1 MIKAFIFDLGGV
13 LFVNGTKAFIS
24 YLTNTFN
31 LDEKTVSS
39 LLDGEL
45 GSKYREGKISREE
58 FWQQFKQQLGVDKDL
73 EDLEDEWIKG
83 YKLID
88 ATRDLILDL
97 IKKYKIYYLSDNVRE
112 RVERINNQYNF
123 LELFEDGIFS
133 HEVGVR
139 KPDPLIYQ
147 LTLKKLELSASQVI
161 FIDDKEINLNPARD
175 LGIYSILFTT
185 PEDLTHELKKLK
197 LI

>member
-13 LFVNGTKAFIS
+13 LFANGTKAFIS
-24 YLTNTFN
+24 YLTTTFN
-31 LDEKTVSS
+31 LDEKAVSS
-39 LLDGEL
+39 LLDGKL
-45 GSKYREGKISREE
+45 GSNYREGKVSRER

-88 ATRDLILDL
+88 GTRDLILDL
-97 IKKYKIYYLSDNVRE
+97 TKKYKIYYLSDNVRE
-112 RVERINNQYNF
+112 RVEKINNQYNF
-123 LELFEDGIFS
+123 LEWFEDGIFS

-147 LTLKKLELSASQVI
+147 LTLKKLELSASEVI
-161 FIDDKEINLNPARD
+161 FIDDKEINLTPAHD
-175 LGIYSILFTT
+175 LGIKSLLFTT
-185 PEDLTHELKKLK
+185 PEDLRKELKKLK
-197 LI
+197 LL